1 MHVSDGGLG
10 FGFGEVEDVGCA
22 AVHAGCCTL
31 VSATYWEWWAE
42 MSAGACGS
50 RLTLS
55 VDGEIQVVNLAVL
68 AKDFVQVVL
77 VDILGQALDDN
88 LH

>member
-1 MHVSDGGLG
+1 
-10 FGFGEVEDVGCA
+10 
-22 AVHAGCCTL
+22 
-31 VSATYWEWWAE
+31 
-42 MSAGACGS
+42 
-50 RLTLS
+50 LS